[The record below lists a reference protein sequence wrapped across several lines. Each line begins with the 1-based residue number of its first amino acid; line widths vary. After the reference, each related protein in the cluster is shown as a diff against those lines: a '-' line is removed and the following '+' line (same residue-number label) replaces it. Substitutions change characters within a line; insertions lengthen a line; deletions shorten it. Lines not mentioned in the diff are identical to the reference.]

1 MAGLAFTR
9 SPPVVGQSW
18 ALTLLH
24 AAIERATTESLLH
37 INTDTI
43 FLHLVIGKLSNRAV
57 DEPTQKELR

>member
-9 SPPVVGQSW
+9 SPLVVGQSW

-24 AAIERATTESLLH
+24 AAIERATTESLHH

-43 FLHLVIGKLSNRAV
+43 FLHLVICKLSNRAA
-57 DEPTQKELR
+57 DELTQKGLR